1 MVHGTKKATVRSHV
15 TPRWVKILGLSAVV
29 LVVLAG
35 VAMVTGIGGTHGPW
49 RHMSPSQT
57 QGTVTP

>member
-1 MVHGTKKATVRSHV
+1 MVHGARKAAERPHV
-15 TPRWVKILGLSAVV
+15 TPRWVKVLGLSAVV
-29 LVVLAG
+29 LVVFAG
-35 VAMVTGIGGTHGPW
+35 IAMMTGIGGTHGPW

>member
-1 MVHGTKKATVRSHV
+1 MVHGTKKAVGGPHI

-29 LVVLAG
+29 LIVLVG
-35 VAMVTGIGGTHGPW
+35 IAMVTGIGGTHGPW

-57 QGTVTP
+57 EGTTSP